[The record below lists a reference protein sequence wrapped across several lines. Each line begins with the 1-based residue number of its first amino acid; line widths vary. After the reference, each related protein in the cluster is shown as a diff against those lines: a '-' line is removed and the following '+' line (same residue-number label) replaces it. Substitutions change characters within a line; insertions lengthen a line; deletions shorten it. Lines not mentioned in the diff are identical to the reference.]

1 MAVFLYC
8 HKINNALTLLILNL
22 YKKDVHYQRNST
34 RYDVVLNDRE
44 GSMKTSVSQ
53 FLSKTKIFSKV
64 SGVVLGLAFS
74 QQALASWHLDPLHSE
89 LHFVTVKNSAVTEVH
104 SFRTIDGMINNQG
117 VAVVDIDLASV
128 NTHIEI
134 RDERIKDMLFNVV
147 NYPEASLSA
156 QVDLKVLNGMKVGE
170 IKTVPL
176 TVDLS
181 LHDHQQKI
189 DTKVSVTA
197 LNDGAFQVN
206 TLQPIIINTAQFE
219 LSDGVKALQDVA
231 KLDSIATSIPVTA
244 QFVFQPE

>member
-1 MAVFLYC
+1 
-8 HKINNALTLLILNL
+8 
-22 YKKDVHYQRNST
+22 
-34 RYDVVLNDRE
+34 
-44 GSMKTSVSQ
+44 MKTSAGKA
-53 FLSKTKIFSKV
+53 LSKIV
-64 SGVVLGLAFS
+64 ILASGIIFS

-156 QVDLKVLNGMKVGE
+156 QVDLKMLNGMKVGE
-170 IKTVPL
+170 IKTIPL

-181 LHDHQQKI
+181 LYDHQQKI

-197 LNDGAFQVN
+197 LSDGAFQVN
-206 TLQPIIINTAQFE
+206 TLKPIVVDTALFD
-219 LSDGVKALQDVA
+219 LTDGVKALQDIA

>member
-181 LHDHQQKI
+181 LHDYQQKI

>member
-1 MAVFLYC
+1 
-8 HKINNALTLLILNL
+8 
-22 YKKDVHYQRNST
+22 
-34 RYDVVLNDRE
+34 
-44 GSMKTSVSQ
+44 MKTSVSQ
-53 FLSKTKIFSKV
+53 FLSKTKVFSKV
-64 SGVVLGLAFS
+64 TGIALGLAFS

-89 LHFVTVKNSAVTEVH
+89 LHFVTVKNTAVTEVH

-117 VAVVDIDLASV
+117 VVVVDIDLASV

-134 RDERIKDMLFNVV
+134 RDERMKDMLFNVV

-156 QVDLKVLNGMKVGE
+156 QVDLQVLNDMKVGE

-189 DTKVSVTA
+189 DTKVLVTA
-197 LNDGAFQVN
+197 LSDGAFQVN
-206 TLQPIIINTAQFE
+206 TLKPIVVDTALFE
-219 LSDGVKALQDVA
+219 LTDGVKALQDVA

>member
-1 MAVFLYC
+1 MAVFYC
-8 HKINNALTLLILNL
+8 HKINNVLTLLILNL
-22 YKKDVHYQRNST
+22 YKKIIHYQSNST
-34 RYDVVLNDRE
+34 NRYDIVLNDRE

-64 SGVVLGLAFS
+64 AGVVVGLAFS

-89 LHFVTVKNSAVTEVH
+89 LHFVTVKNTAVTEVH

-197 LNDGAFQVN
+197 LSDGAFQVN

-219 LSDGVKALQDVA
+219 LTDGVKALQDVA